1 MMNTQ
6 IPVSNDIQ
14 LGTVYLVSQVF
25 ARANTWKPALDTV
38 LKHIRPSFIFD
49 NMVVFLN
56 DPKTGVP
63 EVSYAKATGRG
74 HNAEAEVSWGELIA
88 TQVLQTRKTVLQE
101 PPNQPDLPR
110 LERPFTL
117 GIPLLV
123 GADNLGSI
131 IFIRFGS
138 PPFTPADVQ
147 FAEFIAQNLALLIEA
162 EAKEEELNTVDALRT
177 TLRAQG
183 DFLATL
189 SHEIRSPLGFIKGYT
204 TTLLRSDANWDTN
217 TQKEFLRIIDQETD
231 RMEKLLENLLDSA
244 QWESGRARVD
254 LQPIRLEPL
263 LNDLVIRSRVHHAQL
278 NISVEI
284 DGTLPIIEGDP
295 RRLTQVFDNLVV
307 NAVKYAPG
315 SPLMVVAEKKPD
327 AVEIYF
333 IDNGSGISPEAL
345 PFVFD
350 RFYRGPDQAR
360 SADGSGL
367 GLFICR
373 QIILAHNGDITI
385 SSTPGEGTTLKIS
398 LPLPKHNQ
406 ARE

>member
-6 IPVSNDIQ
+6 DQAPNGIQ
-14 LGTVYLVSQVF
+14 LETVYQVSQVF
-25 ARANTWKPALDTV
+25 ARATTWKPALDNV

-49 NMVVFLN
+49 NIVIFLM
-56 DPKTGVP
+56 DKKTGVP
-63 EVSYAKATGRG
+63 EVAYARATGRG
-74 HNAEAEVSWGELIA
+74 NKAEAEVSWGEISA
-88 TQVLQTRKTVLQE
+88 NQLQQARQTVQQE
-101 PPNQPDLPR
+101 PPDQPDLPR
-110 LERPFTL
+110 LERPYTL
-117 GIPLLV
+117 GVPLLV
-123 GADNLGSI
+123 GLDSLGSL

-138 PPFTPADVQ
+138 PPFTRPEVL
-147 FAEFIAQNLALLIEA
+147 FAEFVAQNLALLIEA
-162 EAKEEELNTVDALRT
+162 EAKENELSMVDALRT

-204 TTLLRSDANWDTN
+204 TTLLRSDTNWDPN
-217 TQKEFLRIIDQETD
+217 TQREFLRIIDQETD

-263 LNDLVIRSRVHHAQL
+263 LNDLVIRSRVHHPNL
-278 NISVEI
+278 NISVDI
-284 DGTLPIIEGDP
+284 DGTLPLIEGDP
-295 RRLTQVFDNLVV
+295 RRLAQVFDNLVV

-315 SPLMVVAEKKPD
+315 SPLIITADKKTTS
-327 AVEIYF
+327 VEIRF
-333 IDNGSGISPEAL
+333 MDNGPGISPDAL

-373 QIILAHNGDITI
+373 QIILAHNGDISV
-385 SSTPGEGTTLKIS
+385 SSTLGQGTTLIIS
-398 LPLPKHNQ
+398 LPLPLPDS
-406 ARE
+406 RIS